1 MNQSTEEVQKFDKS
15 SSQIKKQIEFRFLKQ
30 SGDKVDR
37 VESYRFLTLF
47 DSFSNQI
54 KEEIKKSVRLNEHEL
69 PVILNYIDRR
79 NFVLFTTEQIHF
91 RKGLLTNKVIPLKEI
106 KGGFFEFHNRMFEGI
121 KDGEARSMS
130 RSQDK
135 NMAKMKYEGHF
146 LDFELEFY
154 NQKSIVFKIPT
165 GSAAYSLINSLNVL
179 SLVGIK
185 YMITDYKK
193 THTTA

>member
-1 MNQSTEEVQKFDKS
+1 MNQSTGEVQKFEKS
-15 SSQIKKQIEFRFLKQ
+15 ASQIKKQIEFRFLKQ

-47 DSFSNQI
+47 HSFSNQI
-54 KEEIKKSVRLNEHEL
+54 KEEIKKSVRLNKHEL

-91 RKGLLTNKVIPLKEI
+91 SKGLLTNKAIPLKEI

-121 KDGEARSMS
+121 KDGETRSMS
-130 RSQDK
+130 PGQTK

-154 NQKSIVFKIPT
+154 NQKSIVFKIPK

-185 YMITDYKK
+185 YMITDYRK
-193 THTTA
+193 TDTTI